1 MINGPYLLTK
11 DIFVEYEG
19 VFIWFMY
26 HICVIIELIRRVS
39 SIVELRILKVNN
51 TDYEFDKSWL

>member
-26 HICVIIELIRRVS
+26 HICVIIELILRVS
-39 SIVELRILKVNN
+39 SIDELRILII
-51 TDYEFDKSWL
+51 TYDDW